1 MYLVSIKQVFKDKV
15 ENDPESFIS
24 KRIFQVFRVLH
35 DLNIFFIRLTGKVP
49 SHRFREFMY
58 RHIFHVD
65 LAKNSIIY
73 WQCNFFRPSNV
84 HIGEN
89 SIVGNDAF
97 LDGRGGLYIGSH
109 VNIAGNFQV
118 YTMEHDISS
127 PTFESTADPVYI
139 DDYVYIGTRVMIMP
153 GVHIHEGAVV
163 ASGAVVTKD
172 VPAWT
177 MVGGVPAKYIKDRP
191 VVKYELN
198 TKIKDLFR

>member
-1 MYLVSIKQVFKDKV
+1 MILNIKETLKKKV
-15 ENDPESFIS
+15 ETDPNSFVS

-35 DLNIFFIRLTGKVP
+35 DLNLFFIHHTGNVP

-58 RHIFHVD
+58 RHVFKVK
-65 LAKNSIIY
+65 LSKNSIIY
-73 WQCNFFRPSNV
+73 IHCNFFRPSNV
-84 HIGEN
+84 HIGEH

-97 LDGRGGLYIGSH
+97 LDGRGGLFIGSN

-118 YTMEHDISS
+118 YTMEHDIAS
-127 PTFESTADPVYI
+127 PTFESTQDSVYI
-139 DDYVYIGTRVMIMP
+139 DDYVYIGTRVMVMS

-191 VVKYELN
+191 HVKYELN
-198 TKIKDLFR
+198 TEIKDLFR